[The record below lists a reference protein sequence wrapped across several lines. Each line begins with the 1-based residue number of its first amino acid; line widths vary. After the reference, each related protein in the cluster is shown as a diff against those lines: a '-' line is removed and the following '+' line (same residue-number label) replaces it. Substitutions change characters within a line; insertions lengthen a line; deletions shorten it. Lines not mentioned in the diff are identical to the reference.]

1 MQILTKWRINDI
13 MQTIGGYIIIKLLQ
27 GGKFMKNYLAFENI
41 TAYGSVESYESAV
54 LTTGEKAV
62 KIATKDGAWLEF
74 TGNNGQLGGVDFAD
88 DKILVVPVYFNETH
102 SVYFKLEFYEDANS
116 PAHADMAM
124 GVLPGF
130 VVNIELALS
139 SLDLNSLFLRRTP
152 GRLKNT
158 STGIPVKPEKLSKF
172 IFRIPASDNTHT
184 ICVGQPYITDE
195 SPVHNIPSVPFVDKL
210 GQWKLKEWKGKTKDF
225 DELKA
230 NYAKWVDEDLPPMPR
245 SEYGGDL
252 SENFGASGYFRTHNK
267 DGVWYLADPDGYKFY
282 SIGVDCVGT
291 NMSGPVDSI
300 EGLFEELPDSDG
312 EFKAAWNLRRDG
324 RGEFC
329 FNAKNLIS
337 LYGDDWQNVWE
348 KLTAKRLKHWGFNT
362 IANWSMRGF
371 GQRNGI
377 PYVIETPFPNA
388 EKNIFRDF
396 PDVFAP
402 EYEKN
407 AAECAKFLND
417 YREDKLLI
425 GYFLR
430 NEPNWAFGDYNIAH
444 MMITSGQDTYSRREF
459 ISCLKEKYNGDIG
472 KLNSAWHINFDSFED
487 FTKPFTSELSD
498 KAGEDTREFT
508 KKLIHKYVE
517 VPSLACKKIDAN
529 HMNLG
534 LRWAWIASDD
544 FYEGSE
550 YMDVFSINCYQK
562 APSPKELAR
571 VSEMSGGKPVMIGE
585 FHSGAL
591 DVGLPANALQGVANQ
606 SERGYFYSY
615 YMENGAIIP
624 ELVGCHYFQ
633 YNDQAV
639 TGRFDGENLN
649 IGLVD
654 VCGKPY
660 YDMIEKVIETNE
672 IIYDI
677 RGGKKAPT
685 QRKAVEAIREGF

>member
-1 MQILTKWRINDI
+1 
-13 MQTIGGYIIIKLLQ
+13 
-27 GGKFMKNYLAFENI
+27 MKKYLAFESIAAHGNVKSFEF
-41 TAYGSVESYESAV
+41 TELS
-54 LTTGEKAV
+54 TGEKAV
-62 KIATKDGAWLEF
+62 KIATKDGAWIEF
-74 TGNNGQLGGVDFAD
+74 TGKDGHLGGVDFTSE
-88 DKILVVPVYFNETH
+88 KILVVPVYFNETH
-102 SVYFKLEFYEDANS
+102 SVYFRLEFYEDADS
-116 PAHADMAM
+116 KAHADMAM

-158 STGIPVKPEKLSKF
+158 STGTPVKAEKLSKF
-172 IFRIPASDNTHT
+172 IFRIPASNDVHT
-184 ICVGQPYITDE
+184 IYVGQPYITDE
-195 SPVHNIPSVPFVDKL
+195 SPEHNIPSVPFVDKL
-210 GQWKLKEWKGKTKDF
+210 GQWKMKDWKGKTKDF

-230 NYAKWVDEDLPPMPR
+230 NYEKWVNEDLPPMA
-245 SEYGGDL
+245 SSVYGGDI
-252 SENFGASGYFRTHNK
+252 SENFGASGYFRTHNQ
-267 DGVWYLADPDGYKFY
+267 DGVWYLIDPDGYKFY

-291 NMSGPVDSI
+291 HMAGPVDSI
-300 EGLFEELPDSDG
+300 EGLFEELPEYDG
-312 EFKAAWNLRRDG
+312 KFKDAWNSRRRDG
-324 RGEFC
+324 RREFC

-337 LYGDDWQNVWE
+337 LYGDNWQDIWE

-362 IANWSMRGF
+362 VANWSMRGF
-371 GQRNGI
+371 GKRNGI
-377 PYVIETPFPNA
+377 PYVIETPFPYTENS
-388 EKNIFRDF
+388 IFRDF
-396 PDVFAP
+396 PDVFSP
-402 EYEKN
+402 EYAKS
-407 AAECAKFLND
+407 ADECAKFLEEYKD
-417 YREDKLLI
+417 DKFLI

-444 MMITSGQDTYSRREF
+444 MMINSDKDTYSRREF
-459 ISCLKEKYNGDIG
+459 IKYLKEKYSDDIA
-472 KLNSAWHINFDSFED
+472 KLNSEWNVNLECFDD
-487 FTKPFTSELSD
+487 LIKPFTTELSENAN
-498 KAGEDTREFT
+498 KDTRAFT

-517 VPSLACKKIDAN
+517 VPSVACKKIDAN

-562 APSPKELAR
+562 SPNPKEIER
-571 VSEMSGGKPVMIGE
+571 VSRMSGGKPVMIGE
-585 FHSGAL
+585 FHAGAL
-591 DVGLPANALQGVANQ
+591 DVGLPANALQGVADQ

-660 YDMIEKVIETNE
+660 YDMVEKIIETNKA
-672 IIYDI
+672 IYDI
-677 RGGKKAPT
+677 RGGKKNPT
-685 QRKAVEAIREGF
+685 ERKAKEAIREGF